1 MMLKKLLA
9 LTFVALAMLA
19 SSGALLAAT
28 NQPPADGYGPAC
40 GMRSRMGDLAG
51 MHRNMMQR
59 MMGNALPLGMDPAL
73 LPDPQSVGAQ
83 LLQQTC
89 TQCHNLPGPG
99 LHTASE
105 WPQVLARMNMR
116 MQMMRGIMGVVAPT
130 GAELETVLAYLQEH
144 AYQPIDSA
152 KYPDLETK
160 AGRVFSTV
168 CAQCHALPDPRQHG
182 AQEWPAVVARM
193 RHNMTVMGKM
203 VPDDATIRE
212 VLDFLQRNSSAK
224 ADIRSAQ

>member
-1 MMLKKLLA
+1 MIRQKSLLHILAALA
-9 LTFVALAMLA
+9 LFVASPVSACPDDWM
-19 SSGALLAAT
+19 GM
-28 NQPPADGYGPAC
+28 GPGRMDP
-40 GMRSRMGDLAG
+40 GMAGGKPG
-51 MHRNMMQR
+51 MHSDMMQR
-59 MMGNALPLGMDPAL
+59 MMGNALPPGMDPAL
-73 LPDPQSVGAQ
+73 LPDPNSAGARLYQ
-83 LLQQTC
+83 GVC
-89 TQCHNLPGPG
+89 TQCHYLPDPR
-99 LHTASE
+99 LHTAAE
-105 WPQVLARMNMR
+105 WPSVLARMNMR
-116 MQMMRGIMGVVAPT
+116 MRMMHGMMGMGAPS
-130 GAELETVLAYLQEH
+130 GVDLQTVLAYLQEH